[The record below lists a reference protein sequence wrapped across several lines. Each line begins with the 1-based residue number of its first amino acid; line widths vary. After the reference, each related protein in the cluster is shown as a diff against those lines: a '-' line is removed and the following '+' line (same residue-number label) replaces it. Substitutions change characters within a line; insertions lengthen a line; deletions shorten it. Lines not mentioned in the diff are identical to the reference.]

1 MLRGRYRRGPHPQD
15 LSQPGQFVL
24 NLANMLRAF
33 TQ

>member
-15 LSQPGQFVL
+15 LSQPGQFV
-24 NLANMLRAF
+24 NMLRAF